1 MASIS
6 KQPNGRRIIQFTAES
21 GKRYSIRLGKIS
33 QRNAEAIKARVE
45 NIVAAKRSRQSL
57 DADTA
62 AWLGEID
69 DSLHAKFANVG
80 LAEARGK
87 QTTAP
92 MRLGEFLDYYFGI
105 RTDVKPLTLT
115 TWKQTRRLLVEFF
128 GNDRL
133 IDSITH
139 GDADEWR
146 LFLVGRLAE
155 TTVRKRCAAAK
166 QFFRFAVR
174 KRLIAESPFD
184 ELKSTSLTNPSRFYF
199 LKREDA
205 EKVLEACPDAHW
217 RLLFALARFG
227 GLRVPSEPALLQ
239 WEDVNWEQ
247 NRITIHSPKTEHHEG
262 GESRLI
268 PLFPELRTLL
278 EDQLELTGD
287 GPHVLPSR
295 IRLHANPGTMLR
307 KIIKRA
313 GLKVWPKL
321 WQNLRSTR
329 QTELSESFP
338 AHVVCAWI
346 GNSEDVAKLHY
357 LQVTDQHFEKAL
369 QNPVQTLHGTS
380 RQNSPRVNRAHSE
393 VASSPGKPRL
403 GEHRQ
408 CTKVG
413 PTGLEPVT
421 NKL

>member
-1 MASIS
+1 MASIT
-6 KQPNGRRIIQFTAES
+6 KQPNGRRTIQFTGES
-21 GKRYSIRLGKIS
+21 GKRYSIRLGKIPR
-33 QRNAEAIKARVE
+33 RNAEAIKLRVE
-45 NIVAAKRSRQSL
+45 NILAAKLSRQSL

-62 AWLGEID
+62 QWIGEID
-69 DSLHAKFANVG
+69 DSLHSKLAKVG
-80 LAEARGK
+80 LVKSREA
-87 QTTAP
+87 TAP
-92 MRLGEFLDYYFGI
+92 IPMALGEFLDSYFSI
-105 RTDVKPLTLT
+105 RTDVKPLTQT

-128 GNDRL
+128 GEDRQ
-133 IDSITH
+133 IDSITQ

-166 QFFRFAVR
+166 QFFKFAVR
-174 KRLIAESPFD
+174 KKLIPESPFED
-184 ELKSTSLTNPSRFYF
+184 LKSASLTNPSRFHF
-199 LKREDA
+199 IKREDA
-205 EKVLEACPDAHW
+205 EKVLDACPDAHW

-227 GLRVPSEPALLQ
+227 GLRIPSEPALLQ
-239 WEDVNWEQ
+239 WEDVHWEQ

-262 GESRLI
+262 GESRVI

-295 IRLHANPGTMLR
+295 IRHHANPGTMLR

-313 GLKVWPKL
+313 GLKQWPKI

-329 QTELSESFP
+329 QTELSERFP

-357 LQVTDQHFEKAL
+357 LQVTDAHFQKAV
-369 QNPVQTLHGTS
+369 QNPVQTMHEHA
-380 RQNSPRVNRAHSE
+380 RQNSPIVN
-393 VASSPGKPRL
+393 SPKPHNPLGQGMPRL
-403 GEHRQ
+403 GEHWQ
-408 CTKVG
+408 CTLVG
-413 PTGLEPVT
+413 PEGLEPPT